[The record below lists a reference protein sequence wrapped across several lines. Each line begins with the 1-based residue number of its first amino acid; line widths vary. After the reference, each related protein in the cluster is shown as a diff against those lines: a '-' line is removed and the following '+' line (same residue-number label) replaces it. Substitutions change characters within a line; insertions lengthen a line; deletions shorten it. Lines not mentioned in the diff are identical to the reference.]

1 MAKIDSSI
9 SPNIDQRGTIGDV
22 RVSASSSSTSEVQD
36 TNFSSLRKSPQNEQ
50 QESSSQSN
58 ELNLNTTIDE
68 IRKAIN
74 YIAERE
80 TEIQSDKNAAGDER
94 LQREL
99 NSLRLQ
105 RAQLQAGSSMSVHAR
120 VL

>member
-58 ELNLNTTIDE
+58 EPNLNTE
-68 IRKAIN
+68 IGLIRGAIN
-74 YIAERE
+74 ILDELE
-80 TEIQSDKNAAGDER
+80 IEIQSDKK
-94 LQREL
+94 
-99 NSLRLQ
+99 S
-105 RAQLQAGSSMSVHAR
+105 RAPS
-120 VL
+120 